1 MASINSVTVSG
12 RLTRDPELKTFGED
26 GKVTSFGIASDRSVK
41 VDGEWTTKPNFF
53 DVSVFGGYAELI
65 DKKARKGDLVTVQG
79 ELRYE
84 SWENDAGEKRSKVA
98 IVASTIDGQ
107 FAFRKADGSDT
118 PARDTGDGA
127 GDQGALPVGGTAAA
141 DIPF

>member
-1 MASINSVTVSG
+1 MASVNLVAISG
-12 RLTRDPELKTFGED
+12 RLTRDPELKTFGD
-26 GKVTSFGIASDRSVK
+26 NGKVTSFGIASDRSVK
-41 VDGEWTTKPNFF
+41 VDDEWTTKPNFF

-79 ELRYE
+79 ELRYD
-84 SWENDAGEKRSKVA
+84 SWENDAGEKRSKVF

-118 PARDTGDGA
+118 PARDAAASGQP
-127 GDQGALPVGGTAAA
+127 GDQGALPGTAAEE
-141 DIPF
+141 IPF